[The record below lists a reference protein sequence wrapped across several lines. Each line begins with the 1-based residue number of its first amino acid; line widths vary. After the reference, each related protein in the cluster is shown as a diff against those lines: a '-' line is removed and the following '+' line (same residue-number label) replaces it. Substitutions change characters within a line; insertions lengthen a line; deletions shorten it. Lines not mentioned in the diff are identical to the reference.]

1 MKRYANASGHSVVV
15 AYETLA
21 NAITVAFRDGR
32 IYRYTYASAGRDN
45 VERMKQLAA
54 AGRGLST
61 FINRQVHDRYAD
73 KLA

>member
-1 MKRYANASGHSVVV
+1 MKRYANASGHSGVV
-15 AYETLA
+15 AYEIRSD
-21 NAITVAFRDGR
+21 AITVAFRDGGV
-32 IYRYTYASAGRDN
+32 YRYTYVSAGRDN

-61 FINRQVHDRYAD
+61 FIHRQVNDRYAD